1 MPKNNKGYVCGS
13 KKSLSTPKKS
23 SVKPKKTVDTPIK
36 LRTYWLEVLDPY
48 RILQLLCNPLLW
60 GNWGSTIKHPYIA
73 YKELWGAVSNL
84 L

>member
-36 LRTYWLEVLDPY
+36 LRT
-48 RILQLLCNPLLW
+48 
-60 GNWGSTIKHPYIA
+60 H
-73 YKELWGAVSNL
+73 
-84 L
+84 